1 MKTSAELSQELDS
14 MTKRFGHALLVI
26 GFAKKNR
33 IVGMEFPKV
42 RLQRLE
48 ESLSKGGVPIGV
60 VGRQQ
65 IRGVPW
71 FYPRLFDEV
80 AHEVWAELFMITFID
95 RLYHSEAG
103 VMPTDLG
110 ISVFQRLVNRGNAQ
124 KRNAFGVR
132 KGESVSKAGTL
143 KCKKPGC

>member
-1 MKTSAELSQELDS
+1 MKTSTELIQELDS

-33 IVGMEFPKV
+33 VVGMEFPKV

-48 ESLSKGGVPIGV
+48 ECLSKGGVPIAV

-65 IRGVPW
+65 IRGVPR
-71 FYPRLFDEV
+71 FYSRLFDEV
-80 AHEVWAELFMITFID
+80 AQEVWAELFMITFID
-95 RLYHSEAG
+95 RLYHSDPG

-110 ISVFQRLVNRGNAQ
+110 ISVFQRLLRRGKAQ
-124 KRNAFGVR
+124 KRYAFGVR
-132 KGESVSKAGTL
+132 KGGKHVESRHT
-143 KCKKPGC
+143 

>member
-1 MKTSAELSQELDS
+1 MKTSAELVQELDS
-14 MTKRFGHALLVI
+14 MTKRYGHALLVV

-33 IVGMEFPKV
+33 VVGMEFPKV

-48 ESLSKGGVPIGV
+48 EFLSKGGVPIAV
-60 VGRQQ
+60 VGRQRV
-65 IRGVPW
+65 RGVQR
-71 FYPRLFDEV
+71 FYSLVFDEV

-110 ISVFQRLVNRGNAQ
+110 ISVFQRLLSRGKAQ
-124 KRNAFGVR
+124 KRYAFGVR
-132 KGESVSKAGTL
+132 KGGKHVESRHT
-143 KCKKPGC
+143 